1 MKAKAT
7 TRAEL
12 SLLLAAVER
21 AQTPITSEVRLI
33 GARLV
38 GG

>member
-1 MKAKAT
+1 MKAKGT

-12 SLLLAAVER
+12 SLLLAPVER
-21 AQTPITSEVRLI
+21 TQTPITSQVRLI

-38 GG
+38 GS